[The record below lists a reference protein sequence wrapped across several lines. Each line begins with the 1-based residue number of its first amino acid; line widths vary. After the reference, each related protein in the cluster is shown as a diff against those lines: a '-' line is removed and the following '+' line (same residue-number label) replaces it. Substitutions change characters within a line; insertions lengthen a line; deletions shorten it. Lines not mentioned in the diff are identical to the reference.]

1 MKKEE
6 AVQILKAAI
15 NSYNSF
21 PKILEQLL
29 PGIEK
34 RKEEHVEAMEMAIA
48 ALECMQGDEIY
59 YKQSYD
65 MIRRINETM
74 NESMKTY
81 HKIFMK
87 DQAELKRLKQRV
99 AELESS
105 R

>member
-21 PKILEQLL
+21 PKILEQL
-29 PGIEK
+29 PGVEK
-34 RKEEHVEAMEMAIA
+34 RKEEHVEAMEMAIG
-48 ALECMQGDEIY
+48 ALECMQGSEMF
-59 YKQSYD
+59 YKQRYD

-74 NESMKTY
+74 EKSMQTY
-81 HKIFMK
+81 HKIFMQ

>member
-21 PKILEQLL
+21 PKILEQL
-29 PGIEK
+29 PGVEK
-34 RKEEHVEAMEMAIA
+34 RKEDHVEAMEMAIA

-81 HKIFMK
+81 HRIFVQ

-99 AELESS
+99 AELESD

>member
-6 AVQILKAAI
+6 AVQILKEAI

-21 PKILEQLL
+21 PKILEQL
-29 PGIEK
+29 PGVEK

-65 MIRRINETM
+65 MVRRINETM
-74 NESMKTY
+74 NESMQTY

>member
-21 PKILEQLL
+21 PKILEQL
-29 PGIEK
+29 PGVEK
-34 RKEEHVEAMEMAIA
+34 RKEDHVEATKMAIA
-48 ALECMQGDEIY
+48 ALECMQGDEVY
-59 YKQSYD
+59 YKQRYD
-65 MIRRINETM
+65 MLCRINETM
-74 NESMKTY
+74 NESMKSY
-81 HKIFMK
+81 HRIFMK

-99 AELESS
+99 AELESG

>member
-21 PKILEQLL
+21 PKILEQL
-29 PGIEK
+29 PGVEK

-74 NESMKTY
+74 NENMKTY
-81 HKIFMK
+81 HRIFVQ

-99 AELESS
+99 AELESG